1 MYDNTF
7 EFRYAEIQKVIDDVL
22 NMGGYYANTE
32 IRSEKISSLLEK
44 FKAELTFFALKH
56 IEKMKEL
63 S

>member
-44 FKAELTFFALKH
+44 FKSELTFFALKH